1 MRIKLKK
8 SDVILIIIVLIIIVS
23 FIFIRIFT
31 YKSEPILLDYAK
43 IKSVN
48 IISSLINNSVNKII
62 YKSDYDEIIEIEKD
76 SNANI
81 TNLNFNNKSIN
92 EILYLVTN
100 DILYNIKQLENG
112 EYNNLNAEYVT
123 KKDSVYYVP
132 IGIINDS
139 PVLVNIGPKI
149 PFKLDFL
156 GSVNNETITNIKE
169 YGINSSMVEVFV
181 NLNLQVQIILPFKSE
196 TFSVNKNIL
205 LDSKIIQGKIPNYYG
220 GIISGSVGE

>member
-62 YKSDYDEIIEIEKD
+62 YKNDYDEIIEIEKD
-76 SNANI
+76 SNGNI

-112 EYNNLNAEYVT
+112 ES
-123 KKDSVYYVP
+123 KC
-132 IGIINDS
+132 GIC
-139 PVLVNIGPKI
+139 
-149 PFKLDFL
+149 
-156 GSVNNETITNIKE
+156 
-169 YGINSSMVEVFV
+169 Y
-181 NLNLQVQIILPFKSE
+181 
-196 TFSVNKNIL
+196 
-205 LDSKIIQGKIPNYYG
+205 
-220 GIISGSVGE
+220 